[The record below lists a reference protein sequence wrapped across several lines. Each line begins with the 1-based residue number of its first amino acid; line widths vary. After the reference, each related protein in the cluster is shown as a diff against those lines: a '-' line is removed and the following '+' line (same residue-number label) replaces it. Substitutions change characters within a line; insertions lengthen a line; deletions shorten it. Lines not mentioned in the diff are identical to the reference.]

1 MANDEKGTFQIDDSN
16 FYIVQGWM
24 INKLGLSGNDLICF
38 AIIYGFS
45 QDGKSSFEG
54 SLNYIAKFMACS
66 RKTVVN
72 VTSRLEASGLIIKT
86 SGNSRD
92 REANSYRTNIKYHDG
107 EIIRLFPNNPPSVK
121 ITPDQCKN
129 YTSPSVKITPQY
141 KDVNNNSFKDEEKK
155 DINSSNDLFISKES
169 EDDCDKPKK
178 RSSGVMPSKE
188 EVEAYIAK
196 KGYHFSADEFIR
208 YYTCDGELEVF
219 RFRDGRLVKDWHRC
233 CVTFEDNWKK
243 RGGYQADYRK
253 AKPDDPYIEY
263 ARELEER
270 KRKEQEERY
279 ANRKITREQI
289 EEQHRKLVEHLNGK
303 RGAFQNLS

>member
-1 MANDEKGTFQIDDSN
+1 MANEPNSTFHIDDSN

-92 REANSYRTNIKYHDG
+92 RESNSYRTNVKYQDG
-107 EIIRLFPNNPPSVK
+107 EIIRLFPDNPPSVK

-141 KDVNNNSFKDEEKK
+141 KDINNYSFNDE
-155 DINSSNDLFISKES
+155 I
-169 EDDCDKPKK
+169 
-178 RSSGVMPSKE
+178 
-188 EVEAYIAK
+188 
-196 KGYHFSADEFIR
+196 KG
-208 YYTCDGELEVF
+208 
-219 RFRDGRLVKDWHRC
+219 
-233 CVTFEDNWKK
+233 
-243 RGGYQADYRK
+243 
-253 AKPDDPYIEY
+253 
-263 ARELEER
+263 
-270 KRKEQEERY
+270 
-279 ANRKITREQI
+279 
-289 EEQHRKLVEHLNGK
+289 
-303 RGAFQNLS
+303 

>member
-1 MANDEKGTFQIDDSN
+1 MTDSN
-16 FYIVQGWM
+16 YYTVDGWM
-24 INKLGLSGNDLICF
+24 VNKLGLSGNDLICF

-45 QDGKSSFEG
+45 QNQTSKFEG
-54 SLNYIAKFMACS
+54 SFNYMAEFMSCS
-66 RKTVVN
+66 PKTAQRSVDRLLSRN
-72 VTSRLEASGLIIKT
+72 LIYRLEQGISKQHPSA
-86 SGNSRD
+86 
-92 REANSYRTNIKYHDG
+92 YRSNVVYDDGKLTYIHCTMDKMTIVKETQDYGQNDHSTMDNLTTVTMDKMTNNINKDIYIDNN
-107 EIIRLFPNNPPSVK
+107 EIR
-121 ITPDQCKN
+121 
-129 YTSPSVKITPQY
+129 
-141 KDVNNNSFKDEEKK
+141 KK
-155 DINSSNDLFISKES
+155 DINSSTDSFISKES
-169 EDDCDKPKK
+169 EGDCDKPRK

-270 KRKEQEERY
+270 KRKEQEERNGRLSE
-279 ANRKITREQI
+279 ADHAALIEQLR
-289 EEQHRKLVEHLNGK
+289 QGK
-303 RGAFQNLS
+303 GRAFQNPA